1 MLNLQLYDVELQ
13 ITNTTRVYTAVVP
26 GQVDLL
32 VQLLRV
38 ILNLY
43 CTLEKN
49 HYQYFDSENT

>member
-13 ITNTTRVYTAVVP
+13 ITNTTAVVP